1 MSHAGYGFRVSKQ
14 PEKTQKTNWKNT
26 KWNYLWSDRMV
37 YTVDG
42 VDHLSFCKGKFHA
55 KAD

>member
-1 MSHAGYGFRVSKQ
+1 MPHAGYGFRVSKQ